1 MRKYINLIK
10 KFIPGFVI
18 SAYHFAL
25 SFIGALYC
33 GFPGKKIKVIGITG
47 TNGKSTVVGMTSQ
60 ILKEAG
66 YKVASSSSI
75 VFKIGEMEEE
85 NKMKM
90 TMPGGLILQKFLK
103 KAVSEKCDYAIIEVT
118 SEGIKQHRHRFINF
132 DVVAITNL
140 TPEHIEAHKGFENY
154 KKAKGELFNASK
166 NIHIINSDD
175 EHKDYFLGFRAK
187 KIITYGIKSGD
198 LKAEDIKLFP
208 NGSTFKVNQ
217 EEFKLK
223 LLCEF
228 NIYNALAA
236 IAIGLSQGV
245 SINTCKEGLSKVEQI
260 AGRMEEVVDNVFVD
274 YAFTPNALE
283 KVYSFLKPKE
293 GKLICVLGSC
303 GGGRDKWKRP
313 VLGKIADTYGDI
325 VIVTNEDPYDEDPMG
340 IINQVAEGSPKAE
353 KILDRREAIKKALQL
368 KEEKDVVVIT
378 GKGCE
383 PWICV
388 EHGKKIPWDDREVIK
403 SVYYDFLK
411 K

>member
-1 MRKYINLIK
+1 MNSSIK

-33 GFPGKKIKVIGITG
+33 GFPGKRIKVIGITG

-154 KKAKGELFNASK
+154 KKAKGELFNVSK

-187 KIITYGIKSGD
+187 K
-198 LKAEDIKLFP
+198 
-208 NGSTFKVNQ
+208 
-217 EEFKLK
+217 
-223 LLCEF
+223 LLLTE
-228 NIYNALAA
+228 
-236 IAIGLSQGV
+236 
-245 SINTCKEGLSKVEQI
+245 
-260 AGRMEEVVDNVFVD
+260 
-274 YAFTPNALE
+274 
-283 KVYSFLKPKE
+283 
-293 GKLICVLGSC
+293 
-303 GGGRDKWKRP
+303 
-313 VLGKIADTYGDI
+313 
-325 VIVTNEDPYDEDPMG
+325 
-340 IINQVAEGSPKAE
+340 
-353 KILDRREAIKKALQL
+353 
-368 KEEKDVVVIT
+368 
-378 GKGCE
+378 
-383 PWICV
+383 
-388 EHGKKIPWDDREVIK
+388 
-403 SVYYDFLK
+403 
-411 K
+411 